1 MIIHEFGAIPIAEIK
16 TLESRYDIKLPKDYS
31 NFLSSLGGG
40 TVEKTNNQIY
50 VKGLSDSISVD
61 VLFGI
66 NTQHKNANITMWTD
80 KYFQEM
86 PENTLIIGDTLEHG
100 FIVLLC
106 SGEDAGVYYWDDTY
120 NYACS
125 NDDNN
130 TFFIAD
136 TFTDFVEM
144 AHT

>member
-1 MIIHEFGAIPIAEIK
+1 MKIREFGAIPTSEIEM
-16 TLESRYDIKLPKDYS
+16 LESRYDIKLPKDYF

-40 TVEKTNNQIY
+40 GVEKTDNQVY
-50 VKGLSDSISVD
+50 VKGLSDNISVD

-66 NTQHKNANITMWTD
+66 NTQYKNANITMWTD
-80 KYFQEM
+80 KYLQEM

-100 FIVLLC
+100 FIVILC
-106 SGEDAGVYYWDDTY
+106 SGEDSGVYYWDDTY
-120 NYACS
+120 HYARS

-144 AHT
+144 SHN